1 MKSMI
6 NIELERAF
14 RSTSFWIA
22 ILIGIIITALQFIQQ
37 VIPAA
42 MNPIYW
48 MNPIRFRYQL
58 MHSEIA

>member
-48 MNPIRFRYQL
+48 MKSNTL
-58 MHSEIA
+58 